1 MVGTPAG
8 ARCPPRCDEHPFPR
22 LGGGVR
28 HPWVPPASW
37 AHRVKAGTSRP
48 PQHCTR
54 TDLCRG
60 RRRCVRRFP
69 LYPFVCGVVE
79 AFLNF
84 HRVCSIQSESFSLVI
99 QRTMLVLQSKL
110 GTQTKSGIY
119 ISLNSFSF
127 YYFGVPANNSC
138 IRLSMVA
145 TSQNVWARP
154 HQGLR
159 GSTPSGCG
167 DHAHVRAPR
176 NRAHRAHTTPNHCH
190 VHIVSAARYS
200 WAATHPPPHS
210 AHSAPTGHR
219 EASAARRPPPA
230 ARRPLPAHN
239 AR

>member
-1 MVGTPAG
+1 MRGVHRCAPVAIGGTSARARAPWVKARVIGTPSG

-37 AHRVKAGTSRP
+37 AHPVKAGTSRP

-60 RRRCVRRFP
+60 RPRCVRCFP

-99 QRTMLVLQSKL
+99 QRTMLVLQPKL

-138 IRLSMVA
+138 IRLSMV
-145 TSQNVWARP
+145 TINGG
-154 HQGLR
+154 HQSKCLGPP
-159 GSTPSGCG
+159 PSGPQ
-167 DHAHVRAPR
+167 RLNSIR
-176 NRAHRAHTTPNHCH
+176 MR
-190 VHIVSAARYS
+190 
-200 WAATHPPPHS
+200 
-210 AHSAPTGHR
+210 
-219 EASAARRPPPA
+219 
-230 ARRPLPAHN
+230 
-239 AR
+239 